1 MPFSFKTMAGKIF
14 KTKKITID
22 WLLAGSF
29 LAGLFFNLISI
40 SLAQIFYSLNV
51 ILSFLLIC
59 RRQRSFQVPL
69 FFWPLVVYS
78 LLSLVASTLS
88 VNPAISWRDSRELL
102 IFLLIPATMI
112 SVNSTHYLQKVSQVI
127 FASGIINFFYSLI
140 FYLISGQRGTR
151 LRGFMG
157 HYMTEA
163 GLLMLLI
170 IFSVAQCLYRREKKR
185 WLWAALALGSGYL
198 LLLTLTRNA
207 WLGVAAALILLLAL
221 WKPLA
226 LICLPFLLSTIY
238 FLSPVEVKRRISLTF
253 NFYSPSNRQ
262 RIEYYQAGL
271 KIIRDYPLFG
281 CGPDTVELVFQHP
294 KYGLSLQAKRN
305 VHLHN
310 NLLQIAAER
319 GLPALF
325 AWLTFIVGTFWLLL
339 KKWSICSS
347 GGLPWVAASLACLL
361 ALFVAGLF
369 EYNFGD
375 SEVVM
380 FFLILLTLPFSP
392 ALTETVKKHEAQ

>member
-1 MPFSFKTMAGKIF
+1 MAIKINKLKRISFNQ
-14 KTKKITID
+14 
-22 WLLAGSF
+22 LLIWSF

-40 SLAQIFYSLNV
+40 SLAQLFYSLNV
-51 ILSFLLIC
+51 ILCFLLIY
-59 RRQRSFQVPL
+59 RRQRSFLVPP
-69 FFWPLVVYS
+69 FFWPLVAYAGFS
-78 LLSLVASTLS
+78 LIASALS
-88 VNPAISWRDSRELL
+88 VSPALSWRDSRELL
-102 IFLLIPATMI
+102 IFLLGPAAMI
-112 SVNSTHYLQKVSQVI
+112 SLSSSALIEKVNQII
-127 FASGIINFFYSLI
+127 FASGAINFFYSFI
-140 FYLISGQRGTR
+140 SYLISGQKGTR
-151 LRGFMG
+151 LQGFMG

-170 IFSVAQCLYRREKKR
+170 IFAAAQFLFRREKKR

-207 WLGVAAALILLLAL
+207 WLGLAAAFILLLVL
-221 WKPLA
+221 WKPIA
-226 LICLPFLLSTIY
+226 LIGLPFLLSTIY
-238 FLSPVEVKRRISLTF
+238 LLSPMEVKKRITNSF
-253 NFYSPSNRQ
+253 NLSSPSNRQ

-271 KIIRDYPLFG
+271 KIIKDYPLFG

-294 KYGLSLQAKRN
+294 KYGLSDQAKRN

-319 GLPALF
+319 GLPALG
-325 AWLTFIVGTFWLLL
+325 AWLTFIFWSFWLLL
-339 KKWSICSS
+339 KKWLTRSS
-347 GGLPWVAASLACLL
+347 GGLPWVASGMGCLL

-380 FFLILLTLPFSP
+380 FFLILITLPFSP
-392 ALTETVKKHEAQ
+392 GLVAIEKNDEVK